1 MSTVAREDFFDYVE
15 TFLLSEPLLLVKGV
29 IPMRKRALHGI
40 SLLLSFALAGCAHAN
55 AASASKPWPTH
66 APEATPYVRV
76 YSEADIPRAEE
87 GEHFESMED
96 LWRSIYAEFGHF
108 YAKQDELEMFRALP
122 QDEPYSF
129 VPHSARFHLDKTEA
143 MRMAR
148 LFSEKEGCTVN
159 VKALH
164 QLVDGLHDWSYITIV
179 TMTPAR
185 MFELSEEM
193 DESFMIEQLYAAV
206 DERFDQLIWDGSP
219 LDEETYL
226 EMAYE
231 KVGSFYFNQEQLA
244 AFREME
250 LDLSAAFWVH
260 PTDSAGWVTE
270 TEAIEQGQAFA
281 EAGGCG
287 FTVKSPAFDSV
298 SYLIVET
305 APARLLELAEQM
317 DTPLVAEIVPEE
329 VAERLDYRFVRDHWQ
344 IYMDWEA
351 GQNE

>member
-1 MSTVAREDFFDYVE
+1 M
-15 TFLLSEPLLLVKGV
+15 K
-29 IPMRKRALHGI
+29 KRALHGI
-40 SLLLSFALAGCAHAN
+40 IILLSFTLAGCACAEAAN
-55 AASASKPWPTH
+55 VAKPWPTH

-76 YSEADIPRAEE
+76 YNEADVPRAEE
-87 GEHFESMED
+87 SEHFESMED
-96 LWRSIYAEFGHF
+96 LWSSIYEKFGCF
-108 YAKQDELEMFRALP
+108 YAKKDELEMFRSLP
-122 QDEPYSF
+122 QNELFSF

-148 LFSEKEGCTVN
+148 LFSEKEGCEVR
-159 VKALH
+159 VKALY
-164 QLVDGLHDWSYITIV
+164 QLLDGLHDWSYITIV

-226 EMAYE
+226 ETAYE

-260 PTDSAGWVTE
+260 PPDAEGWT
-270 TEAIEQGQAFA
+270 TEAEAVEQGRAFA

-305 APARLLELAEQM
+305 APARLLELAEQT

-329 VAERLDYRFVRDHWQ
+329 LAERLDYVFVRDHWQ

-351 GQNE
+351 EQNE